1 MDQLIPF
8 LFAVLTL
15 LVVVRIA
22 FDPTCL
28 ERDRHV
34 RNTDLSR
41 PRA

>member
-8 LFAVLTL
+8 LFAVTTL

-22 FDPTCL
+22 FDPACM

-34 RNTDLSR
+34 RNTDLRR